1 MAFVCRASL
10 VESARRLKGTIAM
23 TTLLFDRI
31 AAPEGAPFE
40 EVWIAVDDGKLV
52 ALDFKGFEA
61 RMRRLLAKRYARV
74 EFAAKSNPCGF
85 ADRLHDYFDGDLGAL
100 NDVPVDTGGTEFQR
114 AAWRALR
121 DIPAGQTATYGEQAA
136 RVGRPAAVRAIGA
149 ANGQNPVAIVVP
161 CHRVVGANGTL
172 TGYAGGVETK
182 HWLLR
187 HEGALLA

>member
-1 MAFVCRASL
+1 
-10 VESARRLKGTIAM
+10 M

-31 AAPEGAPFE
+31 TGPRGAPFE
-40 EVWIAVDDGKLV
+40 EVFIAVDGARLV

-61 RMRRLLAKRYARV
+61 RMRRLLAKRYASV
-74 EFAAKSNPCGF
+74 TFMEKSDPCGF
-85 ADRLHDYFDGDLGAL
+85 AGRLRRYFHGELDAL
-100 NDVPVDTGGTEFQR
+100 NDIPVDTGGTVFQQ

-121 DIPAGQTATYGEQAA
+121 DIPAGQMATYGEQAA

-172 TGYAGGVETK
+172 TGYAGGVESK
-182 HWLLR
+182 HWVLR
-187 HEGALLA
+187 HEGALLV